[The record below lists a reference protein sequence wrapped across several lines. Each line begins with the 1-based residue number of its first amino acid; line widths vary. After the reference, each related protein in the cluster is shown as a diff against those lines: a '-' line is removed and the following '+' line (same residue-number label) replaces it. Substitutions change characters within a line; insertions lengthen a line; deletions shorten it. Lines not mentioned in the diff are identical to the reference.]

1 MRIKVLMPFLH
12 GRERFEKDDQFT
24 IDDEQG
30 AHFVKNGW
38 AEDMNGD
45 VAAKS
50 GNASDVTLDI
60 QNGKHVVGDN
70 HG

>member
-30 AHFVKNGW
+30 AYFVKNGW
-38 AEDMNGD
+38 AEDM
-45 VAAKS
+45 S
-50 GNASDVTLDI
+50 GAEETANANSGEVTLDI